1 LPGVAVGLAFDVI
14 FDMSAYASI
23 PCENGVTVAENV
35 TCKRSARYGNL
46 SPRAV
51 LDYRIAPGV
60 LLFAGFSRG
69 YKAGGFTATQPGST
83 FRNELVD
90 NYEAG
95 IKADVRK
102 LGLVMNLS
110 GFHYAANNR
119 QTLRLETPAG
129 SLVSRVTD
137 TSDEQAWARI
147 STRTGRPARFRSASM
162 PKASTSMPPIVAG

>member
-1 LPGVAVGLAFDVI
+1 MLF
-14 FDMSAYASI
+14 
-23 PCENGVTVAENV
+23 
-35 TCKRSARYGNL
+35 RS
-46 SPRAV
+46 
-51 LDYRIAPGV
+51 RIAPGV

-95 IKADVRK
+95 IKADLRK

-110 GFHYAANNR
+110 GFHYVYNNR

-129 SLVSRVTD
+129 SLVSQYVTD
-137 TSDEQAWARI
+137 TSDEQAWGADFDTNWTPRALPVSLYAQGQYI
-147 STRTGRPARFRSASM
+147 DATYRRRVNTSGQDLAGQPTGTPMWSVDRKSTRLNSSHT
-162 PKASTSMPPIVAG
+162 

>member
-1 LPGVAVGLAFDVI
+1 LRAFH
-14 FDMSAYASI
+14 A
-23 PCENGVTVAENV
+23 GT
-35 TCKRSARYGNL
+35 R
-46 SPRAV
+46 RAGS
-51 LDYRIAPGV
+51 LR
-60 LLFAGFSRG
+60 L
-69 YKAGGFTATQPGST
+69 QPGST

-110 GFHYAANNR
+110 GFHYVYNNR

-129 SLVSRVTD
+129 SLVSQYVTD